1 MTLCGADRRVMA
13 ARMLHGTC
21 VGEDAGARNIATV
34 AALVLVHFVA
44 ELQWWLQGALAVFAY
59 E

>member
-1 MTLCGADRRVMA
+1 
-13 ARMLHGTC
+13 MLQGTC

-44 ELQWWLQGALAVFAY
+44 ELQWWLQGALAVFVY